1 MNVISDDETGP
12 EVFIESIWWIILHHV
27 FGPCSNLDYNSFW
40 DSAVF
45 FDSRT
50 PTFTFAFNVYAMLRQ
65 TTKGMYHTVNQLWLN
80 QRGISTYHKLML
92 VRHQLESDV
101 KSLHPIIA
109 AYFRQAASGQQFGM
123 TEVKEFMGN
132 IYNILEYFDSPEE
145 ASHFVAR
152 LNNDLLYRA
161 LTQLFY
167 DCFTSG
173 DNASL
178 EFSNQVG
185 QLVIYGF
192 SRDEAGDYLMGGL
205 TNPDA
210 SVRLIFGVLKRLL
223 GTDCILPALTWT
235 QILPQLF
242 EYLPHVEHWKDMQG
256 FRMFCYVMRRRT
268 DLPSWELFSRCFYY
282 AVSHMEAPA
291 VSIVDSNEFGKV
303 LTWMLSRINTAVVQ
317 ENTAVLLSIARLIAA
332 WRLQHPDLKAPAT
345 LDLSMVVGSAC
356 SNKPMGLDVFGQS
369 PLPLN
374 LAADEF
380 LQSPRGNLY
389 AMSHDLEGRH
399 DLKTIEDGFY
409 HVLESGE
416 CLNTP
421 YMHIQVFNSFVL
433 WLLSRFPASQ
443 LRQYTEAICNRM
455 RLLGCDG
462 DGDDTLYVI
471 DLKRKLSENPN
482 LKRKFSI
489 M

>member
-1 MNVISDDETGP
+1 MTVISDDETGP
-12 EVFIESIWWIILHHV
+12 EVFIESIWRIILYHV
-27 FGPCSNLDYNSFW
+27 LGPCSNLDYNSFW

-50 PTFTFAFNVYAMLRQ
+50 PTFTFAFNVYGMLHQ
-65 TTKGMYHTVNQLWLN
+65 TTKGMYHTVNQLWPN
-80 QRGISTYHKLML
+80 QRGISTYQKLML

-109 AYFRQAASGQQFGM
+109 AYFRQAASGFGM
-123 TEVKEFMGN
+123 KEVKEFMGN
-132 IYNILEYFDSPEE
+132 IYNILDYFDSPEE

-223 GTDCILPALTWT
+223 ATVRILPAWTWT
-235 QILPQLF
+235 QLLPLLF
-242 EYLPHVEHWKDMQG
+242 EYTSHVEQFKDMQG
-256 FRMFCYVMRRRT
+256 FRMFCYEMRRRT
-268 DLPSWELFSRCFYY
+268 DLPNWELFSRCFYY
-282 AVSHMEAPA
+282 AASNMEEPR
-291 VSIVDSNEFGKV
+291 VITIVDSNEFGKV
-303 LTWMLSRINTAVVQ
+303 LTSMLSRITPTWQ
-317 ENTAVLLSIARLIAA
+317 DNTAVLLIIARLIAV

-345 LDLSMVVGSAC
+345 LDLSTVIGSAC
-356 SNKPMGLDVFGQS
+356 SNEPMGPDCFGLS

-380 LQSPRGNLY
+380 YQSPRGNLY
-389 AMSHDLEGRH
+389 EIPSFLVNYHDLDTVEF
-399 DLKTIEDGFY
+399 GFY
-409 HVLESGE
+409 HIFHSGE
-416 CLNTP
+416 CAHTP
-421 YMHIQVFNSFVL
+421 HMHVQVFNSFVL

-443 LRQYTEAICNRM
+443 LCQHTEAIRNRM
-455 RLLGCDG
+455 RILGCHG
-462 DGDDTLYVI
+462 DGDYTPYI
-471 DLKRKLSENPN
+471 IALKRKLRETPN
-482 LKRKFSI
+482 LKRKFPT

>member
-1 MNVISDDETGP
+1 MISD
-12 EVFIESIWWIILHHV
+12 VSVWWIILRHV
-27 FGPCSNLDYNSFW
+27 CGSYSDFKYNLFW
-40 DSAVF
+40 DSSVF

-50 PTFTFAFNVYAMLRQ
+50 PTFTFAPNVYAMLRH
-65 TTKGMYHTVNQLWLN
+65 TARGMYHTVNQLWLT
-80 QRGISTYHKLML
+80 QRGISASHHLML
-92 VRHQLESDV
+92 LRHETMSDV

-109 AYFRQAASGQQFGM
+109 AYFRQVASGLPFGM
-123 TEVKEFMGN
+123 KEVKKFMEDESK
-132 IYNILEYFDSPEE
+132 IRRYFKLSEE
-145 ASHFVAR
+145 ASHFVGR
-152 LNNDLLYRA
+152 LNNDLVYRA

-185 QLVIYGF
+185 ELVIYGF
-192 SRDEAGDYLMGGL
+192 SRDATGDYVTGGL

-210 SVRLIFGVLKRLL
+210 SVRLIFGVLQRLL
-223 GTDCILPALTWT
+223 ATDRDLPALTWT
-235 QILPQLF
+235 RLLPQLF

-256 FRMFCYVMRRRT
+256 FRMFCYVMRRRN

-282 AVSHMEAPA
+282 AVSHMQEPTLIP
-291 VSIVDSNEFGKV
+291 IVDSEEFGKV

-345 LDLSMVVGSAC
+345 LDLSLVVFSAC
-356 SNKPMGLDVFGQS
+356 CSQPMGLDVFGQS
-369 PLPLN
+369 PRPLD
-374 LAADEF
+374 LDADEL

-389 AMSHDLEGRH
+389 AMSPDLKGHHDLY
-399 DLKTIEDGFY
+399 TIEDGFY

-421 YMHIQVFNSFVL
+421 SMHIQVFNSFVL
-433 WLLSRFPASQ
+433 WLLSHFPASQ
-443 LRQYTEAICNRM
+443 LCRYTKAIRHRM

-462 DGDDTLYVI
+462 DGDDPLYVTV
-471 DLKRKLSENPN
+471 LKRKLRGN
-482 LKRKFSI
+482 LKREFSAT
-489 M
+489 